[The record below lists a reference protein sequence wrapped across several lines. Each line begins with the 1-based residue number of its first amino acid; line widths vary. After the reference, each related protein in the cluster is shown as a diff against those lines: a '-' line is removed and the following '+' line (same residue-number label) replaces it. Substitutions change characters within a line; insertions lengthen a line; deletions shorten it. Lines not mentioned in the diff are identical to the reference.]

1 MKQIKRVMK
10 YFWGI
15 TRRRSWMFWCTLV
28 CYGAGA
34 VIARTF
40 IPIIYRDL
48 IDLIVS
54 ADSPLSVKGEIYS
67 LLGTLILSFIA
78 LNIFFR
84 AADYIFSAFQSRSM
98 RDLYSQAFS
107 MLQNHSYNFFSNVFS
122 GSFIAKTKRYVSAFE
137 DIFDRFFYDFWFT
150 FVIVVGAIIVLFTE
164 APTVGWVV
172 LAGISV
178 FVTAVIILSNKGRP
192 LREIEARR
200 DSETTGSFSDAISN
214 IFAIKSF
221 ANGEK
226 EQKTFDHVLE
236 NQHKARIRAWN
247 FDNKRIAILGIIF
260 FIMEVGGMYVAITL
274 WMKGSITPGTVAL
287 VQIYFGNIFYNIWNF
302 GRAIQRFNKS
312 IADSVEIIDIFEK
325 PIDIKDISNP
335 EESKIKNG
343 NIDFNKALFR
353 YPNGVAVFD
362 DLNLNIRAGQKVG
375 LVGHSGAGKTTI
387 TKLLLRFY
395 DVSDGEVLIDGQNID
410 NIRQDDLR
418 RSISYVPQDP
428 LLFHRSIKENISYG
442 KNDATMEEIIDSA
455 KRARAHDFI
464 TQLPMGYDTLVGE
477 RGVKLSGGE
486 RQRVAIAR
494 AMLKPSPILILD
506 EATSSLDS
514 ISESA
519 IQEALDELMKGK
531 TTIAIAHRLSTIQK
545 MDRIIVMDNGKI
557 AEDGTHNE
565 LIAKKGIYFE
575 LWSHQTKGFI
585 E

>member
-1 MKQIKRVMK
+1 MKQIRRVIK
-10 YFWGI
+10 YFWAI
-15 TRRRSWMFWCTLV
+15 ARKRSWMFWCTLI
-28 CYGAGA
+28 CYGIGA
-34 VIARTF
+34 LIARTF
-40 IPIIYRDL
+40 IPIIYRNL

-54 ADSPLSVKGEIYS
+54 ADSPLSAKTEIYS
-67 LLGTLILSFIA
+67 LLGVLILSFIA

-84 AADYIFSAFQSRSM
+84 IADYVFAAFQSRSM
-98 RDLYSQAFS
+98 RDLYSQAFT
-107 MLQNHSYNFFSNVFS
+107 LFQKHSFNFFSNTFS
-122 GSFIAKTKRYVSAFE
+122 GSLIAKTKRYVSSFE
-137 DIFDRFFYDFWFT
+137 DVFDRFFYDFWFT
-150 FVIVVGAIIVLFTE
+150 FVVVVGAIVVLFTE
-164 APTVGWVV
+164 APNVGWVV
-172 LAGISV
+172 LIGVSV
-178 FVTAVIILSNKGRP
+178 FIVAVISLSNKGRP

-221 ANGEK
+221 ANSER

-260 FIMEVGGMYVAITL
+260 FMMEVGGMYVAITL

-312 IADSVEIIDIFEK
+312 IADSIEIVDIFEK
-325 PIDIKDISNP
+325 PIDIEDAVNP
-335 EESKIKNG
+335 ERSRIETG
-343 NIDFNKALFR
+343 NINFSNTSFR
-353 YPNGVAVFD
+353 YPNGTSVFEN
-362 DLNLNIRAGQKVG
+362 LNLRIDAGQKIG
-375 LVGHSGAGKTTI
+375 LVGHSGAGKTTV

-395 DVSDGEVLIDGQNID
+395 DVSDGEILIDGQNIR
-410 NIRQDDLR
+410 NIKQDDLR
-418 RSISYVPQDP
+418 RAISYVPQEP

-442 KNDATMEEIIDSA
+442 KEDATLEEIIDCA

-464 TQLPMGYDTLVGE
+464 MQLPMGYDTLVGE

-486 RQRVAIAR
+486 RQRIVIAR
-494 AMLKPSPILILD
+494 AMLKPAPILILD

-545 MDRIIVMDNGKI
+545 MDRIIVMHDGQI
-557 AEDGTHNE
+557 VEDGTHTE
-565 LIAKKGIYFE
+565 LIKKKGIYSE
-575 LWSHQTKGFI
+575 LWSHQTAGFI

>member
-1 MKQIKRVMK
+1 MK
-10 YFWGI
+10 YFWAI
-15 TRRRSWMFWCTLV
+15 ARKRSWMFWCTLI
-28 CYGAGA
+28 CYGIGA
-34 VIARTF
+34 LIARTF
-40 IPIIYRDL
+40 IPIIYRNL
-48 IDLIVS
+48 IDLIVNT
-54 ADSPLSVKGEIYS
+54 DSPLSAKAEIYS
-67 LLGTLILSFIA
+67 LLGVLILSFIA

-84 AADYIFSAFQSRSM
+84 IADYVFSAFQSRSM
-98 RDLYSQAFS
+98 RDLYSQAFT
-107 MLQNHSYNFFSNVFS
+107 LFQKHSFNFFSNTFS
-122 GSFIAKTKRYVSAFE
+122 GSLIAKTKRYVSSFE
-137 DIFDRFFYDFWFT
+137 DVFDRFFYDFWFT
-150 FVIVVGAIIVLFTE
+150 FVVVVGAIVVLFTE
-164 APTVGWVV
+164 APNVGWVV
-172 LAGISV
+172 LIGVSV
-178 FVTAVIILSNKGRP
+178 FIVAVISLSNKGRP

-221 ANGEK
+221 ANSER
-226 EQKTFDHVLE
+226 EQKTFDQVLE

-260 FIMEVGGMYVAITL
+260 FMMEVGGMYVAITL

-325 PIDIKDISNP
+325 PIDIEDAVNLEKSRIAT
-335 EESKIKNG
+335 G
-343 NIDFNKALFR
+343 NINFSNTSFR
-353 YPNGVAVFD
+353 YPNGTSVFEN
-362 DLNLNIRAGQKVG
+362 LNLKIDAGQKIG
-375 LVGHSGAGKTTI
+375 LVGHSGAGKTTV

-395 DVSDGEVLIDGQNID
+395 DVSDGEILIDGQNIR
-410 NIRQDDLR
+410 NIKQDDLR
-418 RSISYVPQDP
+418 RAISYVPQEP

-442 KNDATMEEIIDSA
+442 KEDATLEEIIDCA

-464 TQLPMGYDTLVGE
+464 MQLPMGYDTLVGE
-477 RGVKLSGGE
+477 RGIKLSGGE
-486 RQRVAIAR
+486 RQRIAIAR
-494 AMLKPSPILILD
+494 AMLKPAPILILD

-545 MDRIIVMDNGKI
+545 MDRIIVMEGGNI
-557 AEDGTHNE
+557 IEDGTHQE
-565 LIAKKGIYFE
+565 LLDKKGVYFD

>member
-1 MKQIKRVMK
+1 MKQIRRVIK
-10 YFWGI
+10 YFWAI
-15 TRRRSWMFWCTLV
+15 ARKRSWMFWCTLI
-28 CYGAGA
+28 CYGIGA
-34 VIARTF
+34 LIARTF
-40 IPIIYRDL
+40 IPIIYRNL

-54 ADSPLSVKGEIYS
+54 ADSPLSAKTEIYS
-67 LLGTLILSFIA
+67 LLGVLILSFIA

-84 AADYIFSAFQSRSM
+84 IADYVFAAFQSRSM
-98 RDLYSQAFS
+98 RDLHSQAFT
-107 MLQNHSYNFFSNVFS
+107 LFQKHSFNFFSNTFS
-122 GSFIAKTKRYVSAFE
+122 GSLIAKTKRYVSSFE
-137 DIFDRFFYDFWFT
+137 DVFDRFFYDFWFT
-150 FVIVVGAIIVLFTE
+150 FVVVVGAIVVLFTE
-164 APTVGWVV
+164 APNVGWVV
-172 LAGISV
+172 LIGVSV
-178 FVTAVIILSNKGRP
+178 FIVAVISLSNKGRP

-221 ANGEK
+221 ANSER

-260 FIMEVGGMYVAITL
+260 FMMEVGGMYVAITL

-312 IADSVEIIDIFEK
+312 IADCVGIIDIFEK
-325 PIDIKDISNP
+325 PIEIEDAINP
-335 EESKIKNG
+335 EKSRIATG
-343 NIDFNKALFR
+343 NINFSNTFFR
-353 YPNGVAVFD
+353 YPNGKSVFEN
-362 DLNLNIRAGQKVG
+362 LNLRIDAGQKIG
-375 LVGHSGAGKTTI
+375 LVGHSGAGKTTV

-395 DVSDGEVLIDGQNID
+395 DVSDGEILIDGQNIR
-410 NIRQDDLR
+410 NIKQDDLR
-418 RSISYVPQDP
+418 RAISYVPQEP

-442 KNDATMEEIIDSA
+442 KEDATLEEIIDCA

-464 TQLPMGYDTLVGE
+464 MQLPMGYDTLVGE
-477 RGVKLSGGE
+477 RGIKLSGGE
-486 RQRVAIAR
+486 RQRIAIAR
-494 AMLKPSPILILD
+494 AMLKPAPVLILD

-545 MDRIIVMDNGKI
+545 MDRIIVMHDGQI
-557 AEDGTHNE
+557 VEDGTHTE
-565 LIAKKGIYFE
+565 LIKKKGIYSE
-575 LWSHQTKGFI
+575 LWSHQTAGFI

>member
-1 MKQIKRVMK
+1 MKQISRVIK
-10 YFWGI
+10 YFWVI
-15 TRRRSWMFWCTLV
+15 ARKRSWMFWCTLI
-28 CYGAGA
+28 CYGIGA
-34 VIARTF
+34 LIARTF
-40 IPIIYRDL
+40 IPIIYRNL

-54 ADSPLSVKGEIYS
+54 ADSPLSAKAEIYS
-67 LLGTLILSFIA
+67 LLGVLILSFIA

-84 AADYIFSAFQSRSM
+84 IADYVFAAFQSRSM
-98 RDLYSQAFS
+98 RDLYSQAFT
-107 MLQNHSYNFFSNVFS
+107 LFQKHSFNFFSNTFS
-122 GSFIAKTKRYVSAFE
+122 GSLIAKTKRYVSSFE
-137 DIFDRFFYDFWFT
+137 DVFDRFFYDFWFT
-150 FVIVVGAIIVLFTE
+150 FVVVVGAIVVLFTE
-164 APTVGWVV
+164 APNVGWVV
-172 LAGISV
+172 LIGVSV
-178 FVTAVIILSNKGRP
+178 FIVAVISLSNKGRP

-221 ANGEK
+221 ANSER

-260 FIMEVGGMYVAITL
+260 FMMEVGGMYVAITL

-312 IADSVEIIDIFEK
+312 IADSIEIVDIFEK
-325 PIDIKDISNP
+325 PIDIEDAVNP
-335 EESKIKNG
+335 EKSRIATG
-343 NIDFNKALFR
+343 NINFSNTSFR
-353 YPNGVAVFD
+353 YPNGTSVFEN
-362 DLNLNIRAGQKVG
+362 LNLKIEAGQKIG
-375 LVGHSGAGKTTI
+375 LVGHSGAGKTTV

-395 DVSDGEVLIDGQNID
+395 DVSDGEILIDGQNIR
-410 NIRQDDLR
+410 NIKQDDLR
-418 RSISYVPQDP
+418 RAISYVPQEP

-442 KNDATMEEIIDSA
+442 KEDATLEEIIDSA

-464 TQLPMGYDTLVGE
+464 MQLPMGYNTLVGE

-486 RQRVAIAR
+486 RQRIAIAR
-494 AMLKPSPILILD
+494 AMLKPAPILILD

-545 MDRIIVMDNGKI
+545 MDRIIVMHDGQI
-557 AEDGTHNE
+557 VEDGTHTE
-565 LIAKKGIYFE
+565 LIKKKGIYSE
-575 LWSHQTKGFI
+575 LWSHQTAGFI